1 MSENWIAYT
10 HQDHPELRTPFPR
23 REGLPAGR
31 GVLPLVAAMHRQKNF
46 FFWLVQSEYG
56 DLYKVR
62 ELDSCDT
69 VIRRFSTSC

>member
-1 MSENWIAYT
+1 MHLRAGGVLVMSENWIAYT

-62 ELDSCDT
+62 ELAPL
-69 VIRRFSTSC
+69 